1 MAFLCYLYFLY
12 FDLLAVS
19 CKGKSCYTSN
29 VVVKGLICSLIAHI
43 HPVCLQHSQ
52 SRSIRNNAST
62 HWFLDDMFQIFLGT
76 TKQLHNL
83 WNYMNKIHPLVKF
96 ILQHTKPDYEQKEH
110 HCDCKRENSVP
121 YLDTFCSI
129 KNGRIILDIYRK
141 PTDWNRYLMPDSCHP
156 NSNI

>member
-1 MAFLCYLYFLY
+1 
-12 FDLLAVS
+12 
-19 CKGKSCYTSN
+19 
-29 VVVKGLICSLIAHI
+29 
-43 HPVCLQHSQ
+43 
-52 SRSIRNNAST
+52 
-62 HWFLDDMFQIFLGT
+62 MFKIFLGT

-96 ILQHTKPDYEQKEH
+96 ILKHTKPDYDQDEH

-141 PTDWNRYLMPDSCHP
+141 PTD
-156 NSNI
+156 